1 MQNDILVI
9 FTGGTIGTAP
19 PVNGVKRQETQTKP
33 LEKRNYTDYFLINRY
48 LQNNRQFTK
57 ERNIQ
62 FHTKQPLETDSSFM
76 TIAKW
81 NTLINELKK
90 IDFSK
95 YAGVIITHGTD
106 TIAFTAP
113 LISIILS
120 HLDIPVIFV
129 SSNEHLRSPLANGHK
144 NFEDAVHF
152 ICTQSS
158 NDPALRKICGTYV
171 AYSYDLKQTIFYIAT
186 EMKQSEAFINRYE
199 SRTGVDF
206 GYVENGQFYVN
217 NIDNANKLHK
227 DSSIDIETF
236 LTKHGYEGQSI
247 IDLIGELENKVALI
261 QPYIGLDYSAIQIP
275 EHIKAILHTTYHSFT
290 FSLEESENGI
300 YSAKTLTDN
309 QDHADLYFTSYY
321 YNEYASQE
329 EIAGI
334 KRASFI
340 LGSTLE
346 FAYAKLLVGYNL
358 FEHDKAKLADFL
370 NLAFNEVIHGM

>member
-1 MQNDILVI
+1 MIKTDILVI

-19 PVNGVKRQETQTKP
+19 PVDGVKRQEAHGR
-33 LEKRNYTDYFLINRY
+33 KRGERDADDYFLIGRY
-48 LQNNRQFTK
+48 KENKSKFIK
-57 ERNIQ
+57 ERGIS
-62 FHTKQPLETDSSFM
+62 FHTRQPLETDSSNL
-76 TIAKW
+76 TITKW
-81 NTLINELKK
+81 NRLIKELKA

-113 LISIILS
+113 LVSILLS

-144 NFEDAVHF
+144 NFEDAVSF

-158 NDPALRKICGTYV
+158 NDPSLRKITGTYV

-186 EMKQSEAFINRYE
+186 EMKQSQAFVNRYE

-206 GYVENGQFYVN
+206 GYIEDGNFYVN

-227 DSSIDIETF
+227 DTSIHIKTF
-236 LTKHGYEGQSI
+236 LEKYGHKDETI
-247 IDLIGELENKVALI
+247 LNLVDTLENKVLMI
-261 QPYIGLDYSAIQIP
+261 QPYIGLDYSQINVP
-275 EHIKAILHTTYHSFT
+275 ENIKAILHETYHSFT
-290 FSLEESENGI
+290 FSLEETEDGR
-300 YSAKTLTDN
+300 YAAGTLTKI

-321 YNEYASQE
+321 FNEYASKE
-329 EIAGI
+329 EMQNI

-340 LGSTLE
+340 LGSTVE

-358 FEHDKAKLADFL
+358 FESNKIQLFDFL
-370 NLAFNEVIHGM
+370 KLAFNEVPDA